1 MNYPTE
7 VIETDVLIIGGGLA
21 GARAAIEASDHNSR
35 VMMVM
40 KAKFGQGGLSAPPTF
55 DGMAVPLGDTD
66 PQDNAE
72 EFFKN
77 IIQIALGMCD
87 EKLAHILAY
96 ESVDRFKDL
105 VNWGMV
111 PQGMVNGRY
120 QQFKGDSHD
129 RPRGMSISQSTPPG
143 FTVLRQQV
151 EKRDIKVIDD
161 VMILSLLTRHGI
173 CVGALGIDKRGH
185 FQVFKAKSTVLAVG
199 GAHGVFPPSSDA
211 TVAGDGYA
219 MAFHA
224 GAELYNLEFLQII
237 CDWGNLNPQLI
248 LLKPDI
254 YNRFGDRFLPRY
266 LPKGVT
272 IDECFTQRL
281 TTAPFTTRNIGKYWD
296 IAVYKEIVEGRGPV
310 FLDFTMLPQNKV
322 IEFMEEIKRNSTWY
336 SRVFPVS
343 SEILKKPIECAPIA
357 HAFNGGLRINEKTE
371 STLPGLYAA
380 GEVAAGPH
388 GADRMG
394 GCMVSATQV
403 FGARA
408 GRFAAERAKT
418 IDEVTI
424 DQKQVDYICHGASKI
439 MANKGVIK
447 VSEIEN
453 KIRNLMW
460 RNCLTVRSQ
469 KGLEDCIKEL
479 KRIKY
484 EELPKLSITDNIETL
499 RALAIP
505 NMLDA
510 AQMIANAA
518 LQRKESRGTHF
529 REDFSSKD
537 DINWLKPVNIN
548 KRDTDLG

>member
-1 MNYPTE
+1 
-7 VIETDVLIIGGGLA
+7 
-21 GARAAIEASDHNSR
+21 
-35 VMMVM
+35 
-40 KAKFGQGGLSAPPTF
+40 
-55 DGMAVPLGDTD
+55 
-66 PQDNAE
+66 
-72 EFFKN
+72 
-77 IIQIALGMCD
+77 
-87 EKLAHILAY
+87 
-96 ESVDRFKDL
+96 
-105 VNWGMV
+105 
-111 PQGMVNGRY
+111 
-120 QQFKGDSHD
+120 
-129 RPRGMSISQSTPPG
+129 
-143 FTVLRQQV
+143 
-151 EKRDIKVIDD
+151 
-161 VMILSLLTRHGI
+161 
-173 CVGALGIDKRGH
+173 
-185 FQVFKAKSTVLAVG
+185 
-199 GAHGVFPPSSDA
+199 
-211 TVAGDGYA
+211 
-219 MAFHA
+219 
-224 GAELYNLEFLQII
+224 
-237 CDWGNLNPQLI
+237 
-248 LLKPDI
+248 
-254 YNRFGDRFLPRY
+254 
-266 LPKGVT
+266 
-272 IDECFTQRL
+272 
-281 TTAPFTTRNIGKYWD
+281 
-296 IAVYKEIVEGRGPV
+296 
-310 FLDFTMLPQNKV
+310 
-322 IEFMEEIKRNSTWY
+322 
-336 SRVFPVS
+336 
-343 SEILKKPIECAPIA
+343 
-357 HAFNGGLRINEKTE
+357 LRISEKTE

-408 GRFAAERAKT
+408 GKFAAERAKN

-484 EELPKLSITDNIETL
+484 EELPKLSITDNIETF